1 MKSNGKMFFFN
12 FIQLEK
18 KKNTNFKRLIRPKEI
33 EHRENK
39 QKSNMENNARVVLNF
54 KLS

>member
-1 MKSNGKMFFFN
+1 MEKCSFLISFN
-12 FIQLEK
+12 WRR